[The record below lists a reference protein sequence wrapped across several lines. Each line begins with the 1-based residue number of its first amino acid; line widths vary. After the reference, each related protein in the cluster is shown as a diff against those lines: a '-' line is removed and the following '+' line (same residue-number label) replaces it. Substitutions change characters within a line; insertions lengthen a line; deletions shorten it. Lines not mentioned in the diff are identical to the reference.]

1 MPDSPHADRHADRRG
16 YGDGDGYGYGYGE
29 RVPVRLT
36 RRGRAVLVGF
46 AATVT
51 LVGLWLTVG
60 PGAFAGD
67 GTGGGGSGGAPGPV
81 RTVVVGPGDTL
92 WGIAS
97 AADPGADPRGVV
109 QRIIDLNGLGG
120 EPAVRPGQE
129 LRLPAG

>member
-1 MPDSPHADRHADRRG
+1 MSDSPHGDRRHG
-16 YGDGDGYGYGYGE
+16 GRRRGD

-36 RRGRAVLVGF
+36 RRGRAALIGF

-51 LVGLWLTVG
+51 LVALWGNVG
-60 PGAFAGD
+60 QGAFAGD
-67 GTGGGGSGGAPGPV
+67 GGSGSSRPA

-97 AADPGADPRGVV
+97 AADPGADPRRVV

-120 EPAVRPGQE
+120 DPTVRPGQE

>member
-1 MPDSPHADRHADRRG
+1 MPDSPHGDR
-16 YGDGDGYGYGYGE
+16 YGD

-36 RRGRAVLVGF
+36 RRGRAVLIGF

-51 LVGLWLTVG
+51 LVGLWLNVG
-60 PGAFAGD
+60 QGAFAGD
-67 GTGGGGSGGAPGPV
+67 GGGGGGGSGAPRPA

-97 AADPGADPRGVV
+97 AADPGADPRRVV

-120 EPAVRPGQE
+120 DPIVLPGQE
-129 LRLPAG
+129 LRLPSG